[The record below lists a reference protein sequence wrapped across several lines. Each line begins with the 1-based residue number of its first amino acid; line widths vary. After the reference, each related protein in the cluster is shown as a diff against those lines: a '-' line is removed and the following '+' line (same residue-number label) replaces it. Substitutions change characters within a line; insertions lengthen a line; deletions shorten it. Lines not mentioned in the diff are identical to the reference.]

1 MRYLLASLLMMLPLA
16 AQAGKVG
23 ITEKTLQKGVWED
36 AECRH
41 TELESEMND
50 PEYHSTLKCLC
61 AADIQ
66 YVVLSGI
73 PNAEK
78 INAVILEKAR
88 ASQNDGVE
96 KTSQPACHGKKVPE
110 PKDVAG
116 YTQYTFGVEK
126 RFENNQLLV
135 LDLLS
140 WSYGE
145 GAAHGNG
152 WSEGLIIDKQSGTI
166 LTNADILDAS
176 SYKALNQSIFDALG
190 AMDES
195 FQGACNRDG
204 NDAILCES
212 KAPAYLTLNGRNMG
226 SLYAGKE
233 GLVIQFSPYAV
244 GPYSSGDIEVP
255 IPEKFV
261 KHPAIK
267 KLYGAKHAGG

>member
-16 AQAGKVG
+16 AQAVSVTL
-23 ITEKTLQKGVWED
+23 TEKTLQKGVWED

-66 YVVLSGI
+66 YVVVSGI
-73 PNAEK
+73 PNADT
-78 INAVILEKAR
+78 INAAILDKAR

-96 KTSQPACHGKKVPE
+96 DTSQPACHGKKVPE
-110 PKDVAG
+110 PKDTAG
-116 YTQYTFGVEK
+116 HTQYMFSVEK
-126 RFENNQLLV
+126 SFENDQLLV

-152 WSEGLIIDKQSGTI
+152 WSEALIIDKAAGAI
-166 LTNADILDAS
+166 LAATDILDVSA
-176 SYKALNQSIFDALG
+176 YKALNQAIFEKLG
-190 AMDES
+190 TMEES
-195 FQGACNRDG
+195 FQGACQRDG
-204 NDAILCES
+204 TKGSLCEDS
-212 KAPAYLTLNGRNMG
+212 APAYFSLSGRNIG
-226 SLYAGKE
+226 SLFAGKE
-233 GLVIQFSPYAV
+233 GLFIRFSPYAV